1 MGKFIVSKRKDG
13 EFHFSLKASNGQIIL
28 SSQGYKSK
36 PSCMKGVESVQ
47 KNAGEDKHFE
57 KKTSSNGK
65 IFFNLKSSNGQIIG
79 TSQMYASDASCKK
92 GIRSVQV
99 NAPEAEVDDQTA

>member
-1 MGKFIVSKRKDG
+1 MGKFIISKRKDG

-36 PSCMKGVESVQ
+36 PSCIKGIESVQ
-47 KNAGEDKHFE
+47 KNAAEDSHFE

-65 IFFNLKSSNGQIIG
+65 IFFNLKSSNGQVIG

-92 GIRSVQV
+92 GMRSVQV
-99 NAPEAEVDDQTA
+99 NAPEAEIDDETV